1 MNKLIAS
8 FATLFVLGAVN
19 AAIYHKERHINNG
32 TEVLL
37 ELAPVDPR
45 SLMQGDYMILRL
57 AIANDILSSIKSTQ
71 GEDEKS
77 ENHDGLVSVALS
89 DQKVATFLALA
100 NDASPDAQLLKY
112 RFRNGRL
119 KFGTNAFFFEEGSAA
134 AFDQARYGVF
144 KVAADGDM
152 ILVDM
157 ADESFKRIKQ
167 GLLERSGHENNNAKN
182 QF

>member
-8 FATLFVLGAVN
+8 LATLFVLGVVN
-19 AAIYHKERHINNG
+19 AAIYHKEQHINNG

-57 AIANDILSSIKSTQ
+57 AITNDIQSSLKSTQ
-71 GEDEKS
+71 GKDEKAP
-77 ENHDGLVSVALS
+77 NHDGLVSVTL
-89 DQKVATFLALA
+89 DNQKVARFLALTK
-100 NDASPDAQLLKY
+100 DATPDSMVLRY
-112 RFRNGRL
+112 RIRNGRL

-134 AFDQARYGVF
+134 AFDKARYGVF

-157 ADESFKRIKQ
+157 ADESFKRIK
-167 GLLERSGHENNNAKN
+167 
-182 QF
+182 